1 MTGLMREG
9 DPVRRLEV
17 LRGTTP
23 PRPHDARAI
32 AALAANPGCARR
44 ALMDGAGI
52 DKDAAARH
60 LGFPAPFGQS
70 PFAITRGNAFE
81 ALVKADGCAELL
93 RMLRELL
100 GLPIAEVAYHDVENV
115 GAHLRHAHTR
125 ALIDRAARDGGE
137 GAPSP
142 EAGAEA
148 TAPPATETAGPG
160 EAVSTAGTL
169 YDHPL
174 LSLRIAGHTAYLEPD
189 VVAFQLGGRFRIV
202 EIKSFAVIDGQADP
216 SSVAAAARQAAV
228 YVLALRTMLEELGH
242 DPLMVSHDVVLVC
255 PENFANR
262 PVATLVDVRKQLAVL
277 RRQLDRMTTL
287 DRLLDGLPDELTFDL
302 RPDEDGRPTRPVAE
316 LSDALRRTTARYAP
330 DCLSTC
336 DLCFFCRDEARQ
348 EGASDLLGRQVRD
361 ELGGVASV
369 AEALGLADGTRDPA
383 EGQEE
388 IARLLRNA
396 ERLRRE
402 CLT

>member
-1 MTGLMREG
+1 MN
-9 DPVRRLEV
+9 RLDA

-23 PRPHDARAI
+23 PKPHDARAI

-44 ALMDGAGI
+44 ALMDGAGV

-70 PFAITRGNAFE
+70 PFAITRGNVFE

-93 RMLRELL
+93 RMLREVL

-115 GAHLRHAHTR
+115 GAHLRHTHTR
-125 ALIDRAARDGGE
+125 ALFDRAVTDGH
-137 GAPSP
+137 
-142 EAGAEA
+142 EAG
-148 TAPPATETAGPG
+148 T
-160 EAVSTAGTL
+160 V

-174 LSLRIAGHTAYLEPD
+174 LSLEIAGHAAYLEPD
-189 VVAFQLGGRFRIV
+189 VVAFQVGGRFHIV

-216 SSVAAAARQAAV
+216 AAVAAAARQAAV
-228 YVLALRTMLEELGH
+228 YVLALRKLLDELGH
-242 DPLMVSHDVVLVC
+242 DPLRVAHEVVLVC

-262 PVATLVDVRKQLAVL
+262 PAATLVDVRKQLAVL
-277 RRQLDRMTTL
+277 ERQLARMTNL
-287 DRLLDGLPDELTFDL
+287 DRLMDTLPDDVTFDL
-302 RPDEDGRPTRPVAE
+302 LPDEDGLPTRSAAE
-316 LSDALRRTTARYAP
+316 LADALRGADARYAP

-369 AEALGLADGTRDPA
+369 REALGLADGTRHPA

-388 IARLLRNA
+388 IAQLLRNA

>member
-1 MTGLMREG
+1 MNGL
-9 DPVRRLEV
+9 DA

-23 PRPHDARAI
+23 AKPHDARAI

-44 ALMDGAGI
+44 ALMDGAGV
-52 DKDAAARH
+52 DKDRAARH

-100 GLPIAEVAYHDVENV
+100 RLPIDEVAYQDVHNV
-115 GAHLRHAHTR
+115 GAHLRHTHTR
-125 ALIDRAARDGGE
+125 ALFDRAARE
-137 GAPSP
+137 
-142 EAGAEA
+142 EQ
-148 TAPPATETAGPG
+148 
-160 EAVSTAGTL
+160 GTL

-189 VVAFQLGGRFRIV
+189 VVAFQRGKQFHIV

-216 SSVAAAARQAAV
+216 AAVAAAARQAAV
-228 YVLALRTMLEELGH
+228 YVLALRTLLEELGH
-242 DPLMVSHDVVLVC
+242 DPLRVAHDVVLVC

-262 PVATLVDVRKQLAVL
+262 PVATLVDVRRQLAVL
-277 RRQLDRMTTL
+277 KRQLARMTSI
-287 DRLLDGLPDELTFDL
+287 DRLLAELPDGVTFDL
-302 RPDEDGRPTRPVAE
+302 WPDDEGVPARPAAE
-316 LSDALRRTTARYAP
+316 LAEALHQVAARYAP

-336 DLCFFCRDEARQ
+336 DLCFFCRDEARRD
-348 EGASDLLGRQVRD
+348 GASDLLGRQVRD
-361 ELGGVASV
+361 ALGGVATV
-369 AEALGLADGTRDPA
+369 EEALALAEGRRDPA
-383 EGQEE
+383 PGQEE
-388 IARLLRNA
+388 IARLLRDA

-402 CLT
+402 CLA

>member
-1 MTGLMREG
+1 MTGLKREG
-9 DPVRRLEV
+9 DPVRRLEA

-70 PFAITRGNAFE
+70 PFAITRGNMFE

-100 GLPIAEVAYHDVENV
+100 DLPVEEVAYHDVENV
-115 GAHLRHAHTR
+115 GAHLRHTHTR
-125 ALIDRAARDGGE
+125 SLLDHAARSTT
-137 GAPSP
+137 A
-142 EAGAEA
+142 AEPVSAA
-148 TAPPATETAGPG
+148 TF
-160 EAVSTAGTL
+160 

-174 LSLRIAGHTAYLEPD
+174 LSLSIAGHTAYLEPD
-189 VVAFQLGGRFRIV
+189 LVAFQLGGRFHVV
-202 EIKSFAVIDGQADP
+202 EVKSFSVIDGQADP
-216 SSVAAAARQAAV
+216 AAVAAAARQAAV
-228 YVLALRTMLEELGH
+228 YVLAMRTTLEELGH
-242 DPLMVSHDVVLVC
+242 DPGLVSHDVVLVC

-277 RRQLDRMTTL
+277 RRQLTRMTTL
-287 DRLLDGLPDELTFDL
+287 DRLLDALPDDLTFDL
-302 RPDEDGRPTRPVAE
+302 RPDDDGRPTRPVAE
-316 LSDALRRTTARYAP
+316 LADALSRTTARYAP

-336 DLCFFCRDEARQ
+336 DMCFFCRDEARK

-369 AEALGLADGTRDPA
+369 AEALGLADGTRTPA

>member
-1 MTGLMREG
+1 MSGLKREG
-9 DPVRRLEV
+9 DPMHRLDA

-32 AALAANPGCARR
+32 AALAANPGCTRR
-44 ALMDGAGI
+44 ALMDGAGL

-93 RMLRELL
+93 RLLRELL
-100 GLPIAEVAYHDVENV
+100 SLPVSEVAYHDVQNVGQDADARV

-125 ALIDRAARDGGE
+125 ALVDRAARGE
-137 GAPSP
+137 HD
-142 EAGAEA
+142 
-148 TAPPATETAGPG
+148 
-160 EAVSTAGTL
+160 AGTL

-174 LSLRIAGHTAYLEPD
+174 LALDIAGHTAYLEPD
-189 VVAFQLGGRFRIV
+189 VVAFQLGGRFHIV

-216 SSVAAAARQAAV
+216 AAVAGAARQAAV
-228 YVLALRTMLEELGH
+228 YVLALRTLLEELGH
-242 DPLMVSHDVVLVC
+242 DPLRVSHEVVLVC

-262 PVATLVDVRKQLAVL
+262 PVATLVDVRRQLAVL
-277 RRQLDRMTTL
+277 RRQLSRMTRL
-287 DRLLDGLPDELTFDL
+287 DRLMDGLPDDLTFDL
-302 RPDEDGRPTRPVAE
+302 RPGEDGRPTRPVAE
-316 LSDALRRTTARYAP
+316 LADALRRTTARYAP
-330 DCLSTC
+330 ECLSTC

-369 AEALGLADGTRDPA
+369 AEALGLADGTREPA

-388 IARLLRNA
+388 IARLLRAA

-402 CLT
+402 CLGSV

>member
-1 MTGLMREG
+1 MN
-9 DPVRRLEV
+9 RLDA

-23 PRPHDARAI
+23 PKPHDARAI
-32 AALAANPGCARR
+32 AALAANPGCSRR

-70 PFAITRGNAFE
+70 PFAITRGNMFE

-93 RMLRELL
+93 RMLREQL

-125 ALIDRAARDGGE
+125 ALFDRAVTE
-137 GAPSP
+137 GHD
-142 EAGAEA
+142 
-148 TAPPATETAGPG
+148 
-160 EAVSTAGTL
+160 AGTV

-174 LSLRIAGHTAYLEPD
+174 LSLEIAGHAAYLEPD
-189 VVAFQLGGRFRIV
+189 VVAFQLGGRFHIV

-216 SSVAAAARQAAV
+216 AAVAAAARQAAV
-228 YVLALRTMLEELGH
+228 YVLALRRLLGELGH
-242 DPLMVSHDVVLVC
+242 DPLRVSHEVVLVC

-262 PVATLVDVRKQLAVL
+262 PVASLVDVRPQLAVL
-277 RRQLDRMTTL
+277 ERQLDRMTGL
-287 DRLLDGLPDELTFDL
+287 DRLLDVLPEDLTFDL
-302 RPDEDGRPTRPVAE
+302 LPGEDGLPTRSAAE
-316 LSDALRRTTARYAP
+316 LADALRGADARYAP

-336 DLCFFCRDEARQ
+336 DLCFFCRDEAQQ
-348 EGASDLLGRQVRD
+348 EGASDLLGRHVRD

-369 AEALGLADGTRDPA
+369 GEALGLADGSRDPA
-383 EGQEE
+383 PGQ
-388 IARLLRNA
+388 
-396 ERLRRE
+396 
-402 CLT
+402 

>member
-1 MTGLMREG
+1 MN
-9 DPVRRLEV
+9 RLDA

-23 PRPHDARAI
+23 PKPHDARAI
-32 AALAANPGCARR
+32 AALAANPGCSRR

-70 PFAITRGNAFE
+70 PFAITRGNMFE

-93 RMLRELL
+93 RMLREQL

-125 ALIDRAARDGGE
+125 ALFDRAVSE
-137 GAPSP
+137 GQD
-142 EAGAEA
+142 
-148 TAPPATETAGPG
+148 
-160 EAVSTAGTL
+160 AGTV

-174 LSLRIAGHTAYLEPD
+174 LSLEIAGHAAYLEPD
-189 VVAFQLGGRFRIV
+189 VVAFQLGGRFHIV

-216 SSVAAAARQAAV
+216 AAVAAAARQAAV
-228 YVLALRTMLEELGH
+228 YVLALRRLLDELGH
-242 DPLMVSHDVVLVC
+242 DPLRVSHEVVLVC

-262 PVATLVDVRKQLAVL
+262 PVASLVDVRPQLAVL
-277 RRQLDRMTTL
+277 ERQLDRMTGL
-287 DRLLDGLPDELTFDL
+287 DRLLDVLPEDVTFDL
-302 RPDEDGRPTRPVAE
+302 LPGEDGLPTRSAAE
-316 LSDALRRTTARYAP
+316 LADALRGTDARYAP

-348 EGASDLLGRQVRD
+348 EGASDLLGRHVRD

-369 AEALGLADGTRDPA
+369 GEALGLADGTRDPA
-383 EGQEE
+383 PGQEE

>member
-1 MTGLMREG
+1 MN
-9 DPVRRLEV
+9 RLDA

-23 PRPHDARAI
+23 PKPHDARAI
-32 AALAANPGCARR
+32 AALAANPGCSRR

-70 PFAITRGNAFE
+70 PFAITRGNVFE

-93 RMLRELL
+93 RMLREQL

-125 ALIDRAARDGGE
+125 ALFDRAVAE
-137 GAPSP
+137 GHD
-142 EAGAEA
+142 
-148 TAPPATETAGPG
+148 
-160 EAVSTAGTL
+160 AGTV

-174 LSLRIAGHTAYLEPD
+174 LALDIAGHAAYLEPD
-189 VVAFQLGGRFRIV
+189 VVAFQLGGRFHIV

-216 SSVAAAARQAAV
+216 AAVAAAARQAAV
-228 YVLALRTMLEELGH
+228 YVLALRRLLDELGH
-242 DPLMVSHDVVLVC
+242 DPLRVSHEVVLVC

-277 RRQLDRMTTL
+277 ERQLDRMTGL
-287 DRLLDGLPDELTFDL
+287 DRLLDVLPEEVTFDL
-302 RPDEDGRPTRPVAE
+302 LPGEDGLPTRSAAE
-316 LSDALRRTTARYAP
+316 LADALRRSDARYAP

-348 EGASDLLGRQVRD
+348 EGASDLLGRNVRD

-369 AEALGLADGTRDPA
+369 GEALGLADGTRDP
-383 EGQEE
+383 EPGQEE

>member
-1 MTGLMREG
+1 LKREDG
-9 DPVRRLEV
+9 REHRLDA

-23 PRPHDARAI
+23 QKPHDARAI
-32 AALAANPGCARR
+32 AALAANPGCTRR

-52 DKDAAARH
+52 DKDAAARY

-93 RMLRELL
+93 RMLREVL
-100 GLPIAEVAYHDVENV
+100 GLPVAEVAYHDVENV

-125 ALIDRAARDGGE
+125 ALFDRAAAGERD
-137 GAPSP
+137 
-142 EAGAEA
+142 
-148 TAPPATETAGPG
+148 
-160 EAVSTAGTL
+160 AGTL
-169 YDHPL
+169 FDHPL
-174 LSLRIAGHTAYLEPD
+174 LSLEIAGHLAYLEPD
-189 VVAFQLGGRFRIV
+189 VVAFQLGGRFHIV

-216 SSVAAAARQAAV
+216 AAVAAAARQAAV
-228 YVLALRTMLEELGH
+228 YVLALRTLLRELGH
-242 DPLMVSHDVVLVC
+242 DPLTVAHDVVLVC

-262 PVATLVDVRKQLAVL
+262 PVATLVDVRRQLAVL
-277 RRQLDRMTTL
+277 RRQLTRMTG
-287 DRLLDGLPDELTFDL
+287 LDGLLAALPDGLTFDL
-302 RPDEDGRPTRPVAE
+302 LPDGDGRPTRPVAE
-316 LSDALRRTTARYAP
+316 LADALRTTTARYAP

-402 CLT
+402 CLR

>member
-1 MTGLMREG
+1 MN
-9 DPVRRLEV
+9 RLDA

-23 PRPHDARAI
+23 PKPHDARAI

-44 ALMDGAGI
+44 ALLDGAGI
-52 DKDAAARH
+52 DKDATARH

-100 GLPIAEVAYHDVENV
+100 ELPVAEVAYHDVENV

-125 ALIDRAARDGGE
+125 ALFDRAARDE
-137 GAPSP
+137 HDS
-142 EAGAEA
+142 
-148 TAPPATETAGPG
+148 
-160 EAVSTAGTL
+160 GTI

-174 LSLRIAGHTAYLEPD
+174 LGLEIAGHVAYLEPD
-189 VVAFQLGGRFRIV
+189 VVAFQLGGRFHIV

-216 SSVAAAARQAAV
+216 AAVAAAARQAAV
-228 YVLALRTMLEELGH
+228 YVLALRRMLRELGH
-242 DPLMVSHDVVLVC
+242 DPLRVAHDVVLVC

-262 PVATLVDVRKQLAVL
+262 PVATLVDVRRQLAVL
-277 RRQLDRMTTL
+277 ERQLSRMTGL
-287 DRLLDGLPDELTFDL
+287 DRLVEGLPEELTFDL
-302 RPDEDGRPTRPVAE
+302 LPGEDGLPTRPAAE
-316 LSDALRRTTARYAP
+316 LADALRRTTARYAP

-348 EGASDLLGRQVRD
+348 EGACDLLGRQVRD

-369 AEALGLADGTRDPA
+369 EEALGLADGTRAPA

-402 CLT
+402 CLA

>member
-1 MTGLMREG
+1 MN
-9 DPVRRLEV
+9 RLDA
-17 LRGTTP
+17 LRGSTP
-23 PRPHDARAI
+23 QKPHDARAI
-32 AALAANPGCARR
+32 AALAANPGCTRR
-44 ALMDGAGI
+44 ALLDGAGI

-125 ALIDRAARDGGE
+125 ALFDRAARDGDD
-137 GAPSP
+137 
-142 EAGAEA
+142 
-148 TAPPATETAGPG
+148 
-160 EAVSTAGTL
+160 AGTV

-174 LSLRIAGHTAYLEPD
+174 LSVRIAGHTAYLEPD
-189 VVAFQLGGRFRIV
+189 VVAFQLGGRFHIV

-216 SSVAAAARQAAV
+216 AAVAAAARQAAV
-228 YVLALRTMLEELGH
+228 YVLALRRMLAELGH
-242 DPLMVSHDVVLVC
+242 DPLRVAHDVVLVC

-262 PVATLVDVRKQLAVL
+262 PVATLVDVR
-277 RRQLDRMTTL
+277 RQLGVLERQLTRMTAL
-287 DRLLDGLPDELTFDL
+287 DRLLDGLPEELTFDL
-302 RPDEDGRPTRPVAE
+302 MPGEDGLPTRPAAE
-316 LSDALRRTTARYAP
+316 LADALRRATARYAP

-348 EGASDLLGRQVRD
+348 EGATDLLGRHVRD
-361 ELGGVASV
+361 ELGGVGSV
-369 AEALGLADGTRDPA
+369 GEALGLADGTRAPG

-388 IARLLRNA
+388 IARLLRSA

-402 CLT
+402 CLA

>member
-1 MTGLMREG
+1 MSGLRSE
-9 DPVRRLEV
+9 DAQAHRLDA

-23 PRPHDARAI
+23 PKPHDARAI
-32 AALAANPGCARR
+32 AALAANPGCTRR

-93 RMLRELL
+93 RLLREVLD
-100 GLPIAEVAYHDVENV
+100 LPVAEVAYHAVQNV

-125 ALIDRAARDGGE
+125 ALFDRAARGDDD
-137 GAPSP
+137 
-142 EAGAEA
+142 
-148 TAPPATETAGPG
+148 
-160 EAVSTAGTL
+160 AGTL

-174 LSLRIAGHTAYLEPD
+174 LSLRIAGHTAFLEPD
-189 VVAFQLGGRFRIV
+189 VVAFRLGGRFHIV
-202 EIKSFAVIDGQADP
+202 EIKSFAVVDGQADP
-216 SSVAAAARQAAV
+216 AAVAGAARQAAV
-228 YVLALRTMLEELGH
+228 YVLALRAMLEELGH
-242 DPLMVSHDVVLVC
+242 DPLTVAHDVVLVC

-262 PVATLVDVRKQLAVL
+262 PVATLVDVRRQLAVL
-277 RRQLDRMTTL
+277 RRQLTRMTGL
-287 DRLLDGLPDELTFDL
+287 DRLLAALPDDVTFDL
-302 RPDEDGRPTRPVAE
+302 RPGDDGRPARPVAE
-316 LSDALRRTTARYAP
+316 LADALRRTTARYAP

-369 AEALGLADGTRDPA
+369 AEALGLADGVRDPA
-383 EGQEE
+383 AGQEE
-388 IARLLRNA
+388 IAGLLRNA
-396 ERLRRE
+396 ERLRGE
-402 CLT
+402 CLG

>member
-1 MTGLMREG
+1 MN
-9 DPVRRLEV
+9 RLDA

-23 PRPHDARAI
+23 PKPHDARAI
-32 AALAANPGCARR
+32 AALAANPGCSRR

-70 PFAITRGNAFE
+70 PFAITRGNVFE

-93 RMLRELL
+93 RMLREQL

-125 ALIDRAARDGGE
+125 ALFDRAVAE
-137 GAPSP
+137 GHD
-142 EAGAEA
+142 
-148 TAPPATETAGPG
+148 
-160 EAVSTAGTL
+160 AGTV

-174 LSLRIAGHTAYLEPD
+174 LALEIAGHAAYLEPD
-189 VVAFQLGGRFRIV
+189 VVAFQLGGRFHIV

-216 SSVAAAARQAAV
+216 AAVAAAARQAAV
-228 YVLALRTMLEELGH
+228 YVLALRRLLDELGH
-242 DPLMVSHDVVLVC
+242 DPLRVSHEVVLVC

-277 RRQLDRMTTL
+277 ERQLDRMTGL
-287 DRLLDGLPDELTFDL
+287 DRLLDVLPDEVTFDL
-302 RPDEDGRPTRPVAE
+302 QPGEDGLPTRSAAE
-316 LSDALRRTTARYAP
+316 LADALRRSDARYAP

-348 EGASDLLGRQVRD
+348 EGASDLLGRNVRD

-369 AEALGLADGTRDPA
+369 GEALGLADGTRDPA
-383 EGQEE
+383 PGQEE

>member
-1 MTGLMREG
+1 MSGLKRSTSGPGE
-9 DPVRRLEV
+9 RLAA

-23 PRPHDARAI
+23 QSPHDARAI

-44 ALMDGAGI
+44 ALLDGAGI

-81 ALVKADGCAELL
+81 SLVKADGCAELL
-93 RMLRELL
+93 RMLREVL

-125 ALIDRAARDGGE
+125 ALIDRAAA
-137 GAPSP
+137 GAP
-142 EAGAEA
+142 G
-148 TAPPATETAGPG
+148 
-160 EAVSTAGTL
+160 AGTL

-174 LSLRIAGHTAYLEPD
+174 LSLEIAGSTAYLEPD
-189 VVAFQLGGRFRIV
+189 VVAFQLGGRFHIV

-216 SSVAAAARQAAV
+216 SAVAAAARQAAV
-228 YVLALRTMLEELGH
+228 YVLALRALLEELGH
-242 DPLMVSHDVVLVC
+242 DPLKVSHDVVLVC

-262 PVATLVDVRKQLAVL
+262 PVATLVDVRRQLAVL
-277 RRQLDRMTTL
+277 RRQLTRMTAL
-287 DRLLDGLPDELTFDL
+287 DRLLDDLPEDLTFDL
-302 RPDEDGRPTRPVAE
+302 VPGEDGLPTRPAAE
-316 LSDALRRTTARYAP
+316 LADALRRTDARYAP
-330 DCLSTC
+330 DCLSAC

-369 AEALGLADGTRDPA
+369 EEALGLADGTRHPA

-396 ERLRRE
+396 ERLRKE
-402 CLT
+402 CLA

>member
-1 MTGLMREG
+1 MTGLKREG
-9 DPVRRLEV
+9 DPVRRLEA

-70 PFAITRGNAFE
+70 PFAITRGNMFE

-100 GLPIAEVAYHDVENV
+100 DLPVEEVAYHDVENV
-115 GAHLRHAHTR
+115 GAHLRHTHTR
-125 ALIDRAARDGGE
+125 SLLDHAARSTT
-137 GAPSP
+137 A
-142 EAGAEA
+142 AEPVSAA
-148 TAPPATETAGPG
+148 TF
-160 EAVSTAGTL
+160 

-174 LSLRIAGHTAYLEPD
+174 LSLNIAGHTAYLEPD
-189 VVAFQLGGRFRIV
+189 LVAFQLGGRFHVV

-216 SSVAAAARQAAV
+216 AAVAAAARQAAV
-228 YVLALRTMLEELGH
+228 YVLAMRTTLEELGH
-242 DPLMVSHDVVLVC
+242 DPALVSHDVVLVC

-277 RRQLDRMTTL
+277 RRQLTRMTTL
-287 DRLLDGLPDELTFDL
+287 DRLLDALPDDLTFDL

-316 LSDALRRTTARYAP
+316 LADALTRTTARYAP

-369 AEALGLADGTRDPA
+369 DEALGLADGTRTPA

>member
-1 MTGLMREG
+1 MSGLRREDG
-9 DPVRRLEV
+9 PAHRLDA

-23 PRPHDARAI
+23 PKPHDARAI

-44 ALMDGAGI
+44 ALMDGAGV

-93 RMLRELL
+93 RLLREVL
-100 GLPIAEVAYHDVENV
+100 GLPVAEVAYHDVENV
-115 GAHLRHAHTR
+115 GAHLRHTHTR
-125 ALIDRAARDGGE
+125 ALFDRAARGDQD
-137 GAPSP
+137 
-142 EAGAEA
+142 
-148 TAPPATETAGPG
+148 
-160 EAVSTAGTL
+160 AGTL
-169 YDHPL
+169 FDHPL
-174 LSLRIAGHTAYLEPD
+174 LSLEIAGHTAFLEPD
-189 VVAFQLGGRFRIV
+189 VVAFQLGGRFHVV
-202 EIKSFAVIDGQADP
+202 EIKSFAVVDGQADP
-216 SSVAAAARQAAV
+216 GAVAAAARQAAV

-242 DPLMVSHDVVLVC
+242 DPRTVSHDVVLVC

-262 PVATLVDVRKQLAVL
+262 PVATLVDVRRQLAVL
-277 RRQLDRMTTL
+277 RRQLTRMTGL
-287 DRLLDGLPDELTFDL
+287 DRLLAALPDDLSFDL
-302 RPDEDGRPTRPVAE
+302 RPGEDGRPTRPVAE
-316 LSDALRRTTARYAP
+316 LTDALHRTTARYAP

-336 DLCFFCRDEARQ
+336 DLCYFCRDEARQ

-369 AEALGLADGTRDPA
+369 TEALGLADGLRDPA
-383 EGQEE
+383 DGQEE
-388 IARLLRNA
+388 IAGLLRNA

-402 CLT
+402 CLS

>member
-1 MTGLMREG
+1 MNGL
-9 DPVRRLEV
+9 DA

-23 PRPHDARAI
+23 AKPHDARAI

-44 ALMDGAGI
+44 ALMDGAGV
-52 DKDAAARH
+52 DKDRAARH

-100 GLPIAEVAYHDVENV
+100 RLPIDEVAYQDVHNV
-115 GAHLRHAHTR
+115 GAHLRHTHTR
-125 ALIDRAARDGGE
+125 ALFDRAARE
-137 GAPSP
+137 
-142 EAGAEA
+142 EQ
-148 TAPPATETAGPG
+148 
-160 EAVSTAGTL
+160 GTL

-189 VVAFQLGGRFRIV
+189 VVAFQRGKQFHIV

-216 SSVAAAARQAAV
+216 AAVAAAARQAAV
-228 YVLALRTMLEELGH
+228 YVLALRTLLEELGH
-242 DPLMVSHDVVLVC
+242 DPLRVAHDVVLVC

-262 PVATLVDVRKQLAVL
+262 PVATLVDVRRQLAVL
-277 RRQLDRMTTL
+277 KRQLARMTSI
-287 DRLLDGLPDELTFDL
+287 DRLLAELPDGVTFDL
-302 RPDEDGRPTRPVAE
+302 RPDDEGVPTRPAAE
-316 LSDALRRTTARYAP
+316 LAEALHQVAARYAP

-336 DLCFFCRDEARQ
+336 DLCFFCRDEARRD
-348 EGASDLLGRQVRD
+348 GASDLLGRQVRD
-361 ELGGVASV
+361 ALGGVATV
-369 AEALGLADGTRDPA
+369 EEALELAEGRRDPA
-383 EGQEE
+383 PGQEE
-388 IARLLRNA
+388 IARLLRDA

-402 CLT
+402 CLA

>member
-1 MTGLMREG
+1 MN
-9 DPVRRLEV
+9 RLDA

-23 PRPHDARAI
+23 QQPHDARAI
-32 AALAANPGCARR
+32 AALAANPGCTRR
-44 ALMDGAGI
+44 ALLDGAGI

-81 ALVKADGCAELL
+81 SVVKADGCAELL
-93 RMLRELL
+93 RMLREVL
-100 GLPIAEVAYHDVENV
+100 GLPVAEVAYHDVENV
-115 GAHLRHAHTR
+115 GAHLRHTHTR
-125 ALIDRAARDGGE
+125 TLIDRAAREED
-137 GAPSP
+137 
-142 EAGAEA
+142 
-148 TAPPATETAGPG
+148 
-160 EAVSTAGTL
+160 AGTL

-174 LSLRIAGHTAYLEPD
+174 LSLEIAGHTAYLEPD
-189 VVAFQLGGRFRIV
+189 VVAFQLGGRFHIV

-216 SSVAAAARQAAV
+216 ASVAAAARQAAV
-228 YVLALRTMLEELGH
+228 YVLALRRLLAELGH
-242 DPLMVSHDVVLVC
+242 DPLRVAHDVVLVC

-262 PVATLVDVRKQLAVL
+262 PIATLVDVRRQLAVL
-277 RRQLDRMTTL
+277 ERQLARMTTL
-287 DRLLDGLPDELTFDL
+287 DRLLDGLPDDLSFDL
-302 RPDEDGRPTRPVAE
+302 LPGEDGLPTRPVAE
-316 LSDALRRTTARYAP
+316 LADAIRRASARYAP

-369 AEALGLADGTRDPA
+369 DEALGLAEGTYSPGP
-383 EGQEE
+383 GQEE

>member
-1 MTGLMREG
+1 MTGLKREG
-9 DPVRRLEV
+9 DPVRRLEA

-70 PFAITRGNAFE
+70 PFAITRGNMFE

-100 GLPIAEVAYHDVENV
+100 DLPVEEVAYHDVENV
-115 GAHLRHAHTR
+115 GAHLRHTHTR
-125 ALIDRAARDGGE
+125 SLLDHAAGSTT
-137 GAPSP
+137 A
-142 EAGAEA
+142 AEPVSAA
-148 TAPPATETAGPG
+148 TF
-160 EAVSTAGTL
+160 

-174 LSLRIAGHTAYLEPD
+174 LSLNIAGHIAYLEPD
-189 VVAFQLGGRFRIV
+189 LVAFQLGGRFHVV
-202 EIKSFAVIDGQADP
+202 EIKSFPVIDGQADP
-216 SSVAAAARQAAV
+216 AAVAAAARQAAV
-228 YVLALRTMLEELGH
+228 YVLAMRTTLEELGH
-242 DPLMVSHDVVLVC
+242 DPQLVSHDVVLVC

-277 RRQLDRMTTL
+277 RRQLTRMTTL
-287 DRLLDGLPDELTFDL
+287 DRLFDALPDDLTFDL
-302 RPDEDGRPTRPVAE
+302 RPDDDGRPTRPVAE
-316 LSDALRRTTARYAP
+316 LADALSRTTARYAP

-369 AEALGLADGTRDPA
+369 AEALGLADGTRTPA

>member
-1 MTGLMREG
+1 MN
-9 DPVRRLEV
+9 RLDA

-23 PRPHDARAI
+23 PKPHDARAI
-32 AALAANPGCARR
+32 AALAANPGCSRR

-70 PFAITRGNAFE
+70 PFAITRGNVFE

-93 RMLRELL
+93 RMLREQL

-125 ALIDRAARDGGE
+125 ALFDRAVAE
-137 GAPSP
+137 GHD
-142 EAGAEA
+142 
-148 TAPPATETAGPG
+148 
-160 EAVSTAGTL
+160 AGTV

-174 LSLRIAGHTAYLEPD
+174 LALEIAGHAAYLEPD
-189 VVAFQLGGRFRIV
+189 VVAFQLGGRFHIV

-216 SSVAAAARQAAV
+216 AAVAAAARQAAV
-228 YVLALRTMLEELGH
+228 YVLALRRLLDELGH
-242 DPLMVSHDVVLVC
+242 DPLRVSHEVVLVC

-277 RRQLDRMTTL
+277 ERQLDRMTGL
-287 DRLLDGLPDELTFDL
+287 DRLLDVLPDEVTFDL
-302 RPDEDGRPTRPVAE
+302 LPGEDGLPTRSAAE
-316 LSDALRRTTARYAP
+316 LADALRRSDARYAP

-348 EGASDLLGRQVRD
+348 EGASDLLGRNVRD

-369 AEALGLADGTRDPA
+369 SEALGLADGTRDPA
-383 EGQEE
+383 PGQEE